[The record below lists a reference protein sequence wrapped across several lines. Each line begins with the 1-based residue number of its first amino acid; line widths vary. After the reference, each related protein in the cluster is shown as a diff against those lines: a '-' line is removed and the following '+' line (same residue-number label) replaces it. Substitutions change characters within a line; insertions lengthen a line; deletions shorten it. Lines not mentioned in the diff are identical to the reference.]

1 MIDQVWAHF
10 KNLLLFGK
18 KKKKKGN
25 FFYKHNTENF
35 TILVEGTTIA
45 YSAIGQRKTIV
56 LQ

>member
-18 KKKKKGN
+18 KKKKKEN